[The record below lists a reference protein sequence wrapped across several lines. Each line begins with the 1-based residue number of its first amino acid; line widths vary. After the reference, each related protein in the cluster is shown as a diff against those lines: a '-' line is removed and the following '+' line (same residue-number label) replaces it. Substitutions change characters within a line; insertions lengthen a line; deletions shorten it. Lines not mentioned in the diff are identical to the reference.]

1 MSRDPPGWWETTLTA
16 SEAAGAGKGFGGA
29 AWQGWLCGGPGRPP
43 GPPPGPPARPALT
56 RQASTLRVRSCRFM
70 MG

>member
-1 MSRDPPGWWETTLTA
+1 MEPQIHTPRRVPEGGGWGDGEEQLQPGKDRL
-16 SEAAGAGKGFGGA
+16 
-29 AWQGWLCGGPGRPP
+29 LVCP
-43 GPPPGPPARPALT
+43 PALT